1 LERSLKAKARK
12 SVKASADDWQRWD
25 REFAKDM
32 QGVIAQIVEKE
43 GEIYAFKLAG
53 DFDMRK
59 VQNYIHAM
67 AEGAAEAINATIR
80 GEIDDLG
87 LEDALGKRAA
97 HVASAGTNL
106 GAGATRWAREEAA
119 RQSPSTDARVKT
131 WIADT
136 DRHAEFDGDTVPLG
150 ADWPAGFAPG
160 SAPGCA
166 CSESIS

>member
-1 LERSLKAKARK
+1 
-12 SVKASADDWQRWD
+12 
-25 REFAKDM
+25 M

-119 RQSPSTDARVKT
+119 RQSPSRMRA
-131 WIADT
+131 
-136 DRHAEFDGDTVPLG
+136 
-150 ADWPAGFAPG
+150 
-160 SAPGCA
+160 
-166 CSESIS
+166 